1 MRVGLNW
8 GNDGIAERDGNAG
21 QKRRGHDF
29 PPFFLREVQLIA
41 VVMALLSS
49 ILALRRDTRIL
60 KIPPYLS
67 ALCILVGIAWLLILP
82 LNEYSR
88 GTYVSEN
95 ALLPGQVHTYFTGS
109 EHNVFRAYR
118 HEVHG
123 LIDRPVEERS
133 HKLETIFKEQNLKF
147 ATQKYNYTVSNRT
160 IANENVYA
168 ILQGPRADATEAIVL
183 IGAWKNM
190 DDEINN
196 SGVALVL
203 TLARYFKRWSLWSKD
218 IIFLVSGDSTT
229 GPQAWVDAYHD
240 GHDERYVEGL
250 KIKSGALQA
259 AVAVDY
265 PAGPWGHRYEKLHV
279 VYDGTNGQLPNLDL
293 FNTAVQIASGQM
305 GIACGIQNMWRH
317 NDAYKVRLETMF
329 RGMLAQ
335 GMGHAT
341 GPHSSFIP
349 YHVDAITLQTVG
361 DGWHDEM
368 SLGKTVES
376 LFRSL
381 NNLLEHLHQS
391 FFFYLLLQA
400 NRFVSIGTYL
410 PSAMLIAVNFSIA
423 AIALWVQSG
432 RSTEPAT
439 NPAST
444 TPTDRNSDKPIS
456 PDSKPSFAPNKTDSG
471 STSSPPKPPSL
482 VVEIIKQDG
491 AVSIVPKSLTT
502 ITERRLFLPLTF
514 VLVLHFAGL
523 IPLYAFNHWDEN
535 HLHGLFLTAANI
547 SSVVPVGIAF
557 FFFNNRPLSTQ
568 EITLIQCFSLLLLGV
583 FLAVLATLN
592 FSLSFLVG
600 VSCAP
605 FSFLR
610 RSGSLG
616 VNVALLGFVAMLNP
630 LLVVHAAAKLLG
642 GNMGVILA
650 KAAQGWHIWG
660 LWTQVVVF
668 LVWLPAWAIN
678 ASVIA
683 TGVFE

>member
-1 MRVGLNW
+1 
-8 GNDGIAERDGNAG
+8 
-21 QKRRGHDF
+21 
-29 PPFFLREVQLIA
+29 
-41 VVMALLSS
+41 MALISTL
-49 ILALRRDTRIL
+49 LALRRDARIL

-67 ALCILVGIAWLLILP
+67 ALCIIIGIAWLLVLP

-95 ALLPGQVHTYFTGS
+95 ALLPGQVHTYFAGS

-118 HEVHG
+118 HEVYA
-123 LIDRPVEERS
+123 LIDKPEEERS
-133 HKLETIFKEQNLKF
+133 HKLEAIFKEQNLKV

-160 IANENVYA
+160 ITNENVYA

-183 IGAWKNM
+183 IGAWKNL
-190 DDEINN
+190 DGEINN

-218 IIFLVSGDSTT
+218 IIFLVPGDSTT

-240 GHDERYVEGL
+240 EHDERQVESL
-250 KIKSGALQA
+250 TIKSGALQG

-265 PAGPWGHRYEKLHV
+265 PAGPWGHRFDKLHIM
-279 VYDGTNGQLPNLDL
+279 YDGTNGQLPNLDL

-305 GIACGIQNMWRH
+305 GIACAIQRMWQH
-317 NDAYKVRLETMF
+317 NDSYRVRLETMF
-329 RGMLAQ
+329 RGMLSQ

-361 DGWHDEM
+361 DGWHDEI

-410 PSAMLIAVNFSIA
+410 PSAMLIAVNFSIT

-432 RSTEPAT
+432 RPTEPT
-439 NPAST
+439 PNPAST
-444 TPTDRNSDKPIS
+444 TPPKDFITDKPTSIRNETLSTADKQDTRTPDERKLEPITQGGDVIS
-456 PDSKPSFAPNKTDSG
+456 LV
-471 STSSPPKPPSL
+471 PKP
-482 VVEIIKQDG
+482 
-491 AVSIVPKSLTT
+491 LTT
-502 ITERRLFLPLTF
+502 ITERQILFPLSF
-514 VLVLHFAGL
+514 VLMLHLAGL
-523 IPLYAFNHWDEN
+523 IPLYLFNHWDQDY
-535 HLHGLFLTAANI
+535 LHALFLTTANV
-547 SSVVPVGIAF
+547 SVVIPIGIAF
-557 FFFNNRPLSTQ
+557 ILFNNRPLSRQ

-600 VSCAP
+600 LICVP
-605 FSFLR
+605 FSFVR
-610 RSGSLG
+610 RTRSMG
-616 VNVALLGFVAMLNP
+616 VNVALLAVLAVLNP
-630 LLVVHAAAKLLG
+630 LLVVRAVTKLLG
-642 GNMGVILA
+642 GDVAGLLVT
-650 KAAQGWHIWG
+650 AAQGWHIWG
-660 LWTQVVVF
+660 LWTQVILF
-668 LVWLPAWAIN
+668 LVWLPAWAIHTSIV
-678 ASVIA
+678 AMG
-683 TGVFE
+683 TFE

>member
-1 MRVGLNW
+1 
-8 GNDGIAERDGNAG
+8 
-21 QKRRGHDF
+21 
-29 PPFFLREVQLIA
+29 
-41 VVMALLSS
+41 MALISS
-49 ILALRRDTRIL
+49 ILALRRDARML
-60 KIPPYLS
+60 KMPPYLS
-67 ALCILVGIAWLLILP
+67 ALCIIVGIAWLLVLP

-123 LIDRPVEERS
+123 LIDKPVQERS

-160 IANENVYA
+160 IADENVYA
-168 ILQGPRADATEAIVL
+168 ILQGPRADATEAMVL

-190 DDEINN
+190 DDEVNN

-279 VYDGTNGQLPNLDL
+279 VYDGINGQLPNLDL
-293 FNTAVQIASGQM
+293 FNTAVQIAAGQM

-329 RGMLAQ
+329 RGMLSQ

-391 FFFYLLLQA
+391 FFFYLLLQP

-423 AIALWVQSG
+423 AIALWIQSG
-432 RSTEPAT
+432 RSTEPVA

-444 TPTDRNSDKPIS
+444 ATKDKTPDKPIS
-456 PDSKPSFAPNKTDSG
+456 PDNKNS
-471 STSSPPKPPSL
+471 STSDNADPGTTSEPPKPPSPA
-482 VVEIIKQDG
+482 VELIKQDG
-491 AVSIVPKSLTT
+491 ALAIVPKSLTT
-502 ITERRLFLPLTF
+502 TTERDLFLPLTF
-514 VLVLHFAGL
+514 VLLLHFAGL
-523 IPLYAFNHWDEN
+523 IPLYLFNHWDED
-535 HLHGLFLTAANI
+535 HLQGLFLTTANLTVI
-547 SSVVPVGIAF
+547 IPIGIAF
-557 FFFNNRPLSTQ
+557 FFFNNRPLSMQ
-568 EITLIQCFSLLLLGV
+568 ETTLIQCFSLLFLGV

-600 VSCAP
+600 VACAP
-605 FSFLR
+605 FSFVR
-610 RSGSLG
+610 RSRSLG
-616 VNVALLGFVAMLNP
+616 VNVGLLGIVALLNP
-630 LLVVHAAAKLLG
+630 LLVVHAATYFLG
-642 GNMGVILA
+642 GNMADILA
-650 KAAQGWHIWG
+650 MAAQGWHVWG
-660 LWTQVVVF
+660 LWTQLVLF
-668 LVWLPAWAIN
+668 LVWLPAW
-678 ASVIA
+678 SVHACVVA
-683 TGVFE
+683 TGAFE